1 MNKKIRIV
9 FCICSLTVIVF
20 SAWSLIRSL
29 RPSRGKAYERISVE
43 EAFDYMSFETGYLV
57 VDVRDEADYERSHAK
72 GAVNLPTD
80 RMVEHADKVIPNRDM
95 MLYVYGA
102 SSQQSCAGA
111 QKLSDIGFTSV
122 TETGS
127 YRDWLAFSHQ
137 QTSSGSIVSE
147 SVSR

>member
-57 VDVRDEADYERSHAK
+57 VDVRD
-72 GAVNLPTD
+72 
-80 RMVEHADKVIPNRDM
+80 
-95 MLYVYGA
+95 
-102 SSQQSCAGA
+102 
-111 QKLSDIGFTSV
+111 
-122 TETGS
+122 
-127 YRDWLAFSHQ
+127 
-137 QTSSGSIVSE
+137 
-147 SVSR
+147 